1 MNTNTIIYS
10 ILLLSILYNLFF
22 DNSII
27 EHQNNRRPDK
37 LKKKKCNKRRCS
49 KFITKQAC
57 KDKCDQCPECNEITC
72 SNYIQE
78 EKCDIAKCKR
88 YFNLVEKRK
97 FEPDENSLDFGGFIG
112 WEHKDDESRNKNPY
126 TTQESCSNDFQKK
139 RVFGTLNRDNPI
151 DVCYK
156 KWDDKKYFPKYM
168 EFGGMYSTLKGREH
182 LVTGIQKCP
191 DGWKTHKI
199 LGYTNIDNDIFYC
212 YNIHDKK
219 PEKFTPN
226 AVEFGGVIGTV
237 ENNPVSA
244 LALNKDGEND
254 KTECPPGFKTR
265 YVMTSDDWDK
275 EGNFAYCYKEI
286 DDEFIDKEKLD
297 KVQSS
302 DKKT

>member
-27 EHQNNRRPDK
+27 EHKKGNRCNKGLRRKCNERCNIKINNNCKEINKNTCSQFINNKLLNELKEKEYILEKGGKLIVNPD
-37 LKKKKCNKRRCS
+37 LVKKK
-49 KFITKQAC
+49 I
-57 KDKCDQCPECNEITC
+57 
-72 SNYIQE
+72 
-78 EKCDIAKCKR
+78 
-88 YFNLVEKRK
+88 

-112 WEHKDDESRNKNPY
+112 WEHKDDADRNKNPY
-126 TTQESCSNDFQKK
+126 TTQESCNTDFQKK
-139 RVFGTLNRDNPI
+139 RVFGTSGKDNPI

-156 KWDDKKYFPKYM
+156 KWDDIKYNPKYM
-168 EFGGMYSTLKGREH
+168 EFGGMYSSIRGRGH
-182 LVTGIQKCP
+182 PVTGEKKCP
-191 DGWKTHKI
+191 DGWETHKI
-199 LGYTNIDNDIFYC
+199 LGYTDIDNEIFYC

-237 ENNPVSA
+237 DDKHVSA
-244 LALNKDGEND
+244 LKDNN
-254 KTECPPGFKTR
+254 TECPPGFKTR
-265 YVMTSDDWDK
+265 YVMKSDDWDK